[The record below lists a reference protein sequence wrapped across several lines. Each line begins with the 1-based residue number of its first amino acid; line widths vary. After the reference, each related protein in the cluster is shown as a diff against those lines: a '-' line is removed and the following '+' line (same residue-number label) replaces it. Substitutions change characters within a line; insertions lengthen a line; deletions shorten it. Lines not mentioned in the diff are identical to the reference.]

1 MDENYSPH
9 TDTEPN
15 KMDEIKDQVI
25 MTLFIYT
32 KKGKWWIAN
41 YVQWRR
47 FERNQNKYSHKK
59 EKIN

>member
-32 KKGKWWIAN
+32 KK
-41 YVQWRR
+41 
-47 FERNQNKYSHKK
+47 
-59 EKIN
+59 EK

>member
-32 KKGKWWIAN
+32 KKGK
-41 YVQWRR
+41 
-47 FERNQNKYSHKK
+47 
-59 EKIN
+59 